1 MDEKSVLRI
10 NSDLAKKYLESNLY
24 QDWKWRKALQVLGEL
39 EKKYTANNGNSG
51 PWKVWVY
58 AEFKCPNLILGFISG
73 LHKRCPKLAESLV
86 FSANTE
92 FLLGIYL
99 FVVNDED
106 GRLTIT
112 DFLRIN

>member
-1 MDEKSVLRI
+1 MDEKSILRI
-10 NSDLAKKYLESNLY
+10 NSDLAKRYLEGNLY
-24 QDWKWRKALQVLGEL
+24 QDSKWRKVLQVLDEL
-39 EKKYTANNGNSG
+39 EKRYEVNNGNSG
-51 PWKVWVY
+51 PWNVWVY

-92 FLLGIYL
+92 FLLGIYM